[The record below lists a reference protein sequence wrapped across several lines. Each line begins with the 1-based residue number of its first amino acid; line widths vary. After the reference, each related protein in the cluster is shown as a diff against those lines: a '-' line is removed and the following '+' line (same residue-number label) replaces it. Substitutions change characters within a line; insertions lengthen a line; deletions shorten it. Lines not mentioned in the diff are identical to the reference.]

1 MADAPERNKSIR
13 EERINEILIFLG
25 ERLLDL
31 RTLNVITASGNFQVV
46 PLNDKKDLVDAL
58 NVNPTNINILAKTQI
73 QIDGDRVNVLPVG
86 DAGSVTQKEIL
97 EFHEK
102 AVTAAELAWKN
113 RLEMIR
119 DLILKIP
126 TIFGK
131 GSLNVT

>member
-1 MADAPERNKSIR
+1 M
-13 EERINEILIFLG
+13 
-25 ERLLDL
+25 
-31 RTLNVITASGNFQVV
+31 
-46 PLNDKKDLVDAL
+46 DAL

-102 AVTAAELAWKN
+102 SVTAAELAWKN

-126 TIFGK
+126 KIFGK